1 MFIFPGQGSQ
11 YIGMG
16 KDLVEKSK
24 SAQKVY
30 ERASSVL
37 GYDISELSFNDK
49 HNEMNLTKFTQPV
62 LMTHQIACYEYF
74 SELSDNDPIPM
85 LLAGHSLG
93 EYTALVISG
102 SISFE
107 EGLELVSERGRL
119 MSKHGSGSMLQCLL
133 RKRKQRVSLAN
144 LIAR

>member
-1 MFIFPGQGSQ
+1 MANVMFIFPGQGSQ
-11 YIGMG
+11 YKGMG

-24 SAQKVY
+24 SAQEVY

-49 HNEMNLTKFTQPV
+49 RNEINLTKFTQPV

-74 SELSDNDPIPM
+74 SELSDNDPNPM

-107 EGLELVSERGRL
+107 
-119 MSKHGSGSMLQCLL
+119 
-133 RKRKQRVSLAN
+133 
-144 LIAR
+144 